1 MTASSP
7 GTALETEVS
16 PAPEVKLR
24 ALLVEDNDLDA
35 ALVLRALHKDGFDV
49 TADVV
54 QDEAEFTRALRAHP
68 PEVVLSDYNL
78 PNWRGMDALKTL
90 RGEGLDIPLIL
101 VSGSLGD
108 VMAVECIKQGA
119 TDYVLKDGL
128 ARLPEVIRRAL
139 REKNERALRHQ
150 VEEDLASKVDEL
162 ARSNADLEQFAYV
175 ASHDLQEPL
184 RMVTVYTRFWPNA
197 IAANS
202 MRTPTY
208 SSAMPP
214 KERSACR
221 FSFMI
226 CWHFPGSGGTLP
238 VRVWIAMP

>member
-139 REKNERALRHQ
+139 REKMNAPCAIRWKKTWPAKWMNWRA
-150 VEEDLASKVDEL
+150 
-162 ARSNADLEQFAYV
+162 
-175 ASHDLQEPL
+175 P
-184 RMVTVYTRFWPNA
+184 
-197 IAANS
+197 
-202 MRTPTY
+202 TPT
-208 SSAMPP
+208 SSSSPMW
-214 KERSACR
+214 RRMTCR
-221 FSFMI
+221 NR
-226 CWHFPGSGGTLP
+226 CAW
-238 VRVWIAMP
+238 